1 MAREDKAATTKYVVT
16 RELLHDYVGHPKFTS
31 DRYYDVTVPGVV
43 MGLAWTAMGG
53 ATLYIETVDDK
64 FHTTF
69 SSRDVDLGGKKD
81 EGEDDEKKQE
91 DGNEDLEEDM
101 PGFGPVIRSNL
112 TTTGQMGGVMKE
124 STDIAHTFARNFL
137 ALLRPEN
144 KFFDSASIHMHIP
157 EGATPKDGPSAG
169 VTMVTSLLSLALGK
183 PVAKDIAMTGE
194 VTLTGKV
201 LAIGRPFLLPS
212 SFPNE
217 RPSQRW
223 CQGED
228 HCSEEIK
235 CKATAVPCR
244 KPKGLGRTARL
255 HDPRTGSTLCKGLQG
270 HLLYCLCGIGCFAL
284 TENKGFSL
292 AGTKKIQ
299 RTADS
304 TKNQT
309 EGQTAEDL
317 RPAHAH
323 EKGEKRCLKG

>member
-1 MAREDKAATTKYVVT
+1 MAKEDKDATTKYVVT
-16 RELLHDYVGHPKFTS
+16 RDVLQEYVGHPKFTS

-69 SSRDVDLGGKKD
+69 TSRDIDLGPKKD
-81 EGEDDEKKQE
+81 DEAEDSDDKKPSE
-91 DGNEDLEEDM
+91 VEEEEVEEEV
-101 PGFGPVIRSNL
+101 PGIGPVIRSNL

-137 ALLRPEN
+137 ALIMPGN

-201 LAIGRPFLLPS
+201 LAIGASFLFRSPPLLGFA
-212 SFPNE
+212 SFSHCCTCRRGE
-217 RPSQRW
+217 
-223 CQGED
+223 GED
-228 HCSEEIK
+228 NRS
-235 CKATAVPCR
+235 
-244 KPKGLGRTARL
+244 
-255 HDPRTGSTLCKGLQG
+255 
-270 HLLYCLCGIGCFAL
+270 
-284 TENKGFSL
+284 
-292 AGTKKIQ
+292 
-299 RTADS
+299 
-304 TKNQT
+304 
-309 EGQTAEDL
+309 
-317 RPAHAH
+317 
-323 EKGEKRCLKG
+323 